1 MAQFINTTYCTNC
14 NKQASMFKL
23 LTPEEMTYLNE
34 HRHEVRFNPGETIF
48 KEGGALT
55 HIGCITSGLVKVYT
69 EGINKRNLIYYILKS
84 TSLIGG
90 PGFMVDN
97 RLHYSASALTNVTAC
112 FIEVDA
118 FVKVISSNHQFTT
131 EMFKMINRKSSIYMD
146 KLVSLTQKQMPGR
159 IADTLLY
166 LSEEIYNATEFTVDI
181 SRQDI
186 ADLSAMSKESA
197 IRIIKEFKDANYIS
211 CESNDIVIKD
221 IEALKKVSLTG

>member
-1 MAQFINTTYCTNC
+1 
-14 NKQASMFKL
+14 MFKL
-23 LTPEEMTYLNE
+23 LTQDEMTHLND

-69 EGINKRNLIYYILKS
+69 EGINKRNFIFYILKE

-90 PGFMVDN
+90 PGFMDDN
-97 RLHYSASALTNVTAC
+97 RLHYSATALTNVTAC
-112 FIEVDA
+112 FIEVEA
-118 FVKVISSNHQFTT
+118 FVKVISTNHQFTT
-131 EMFKMINRKSSIYMD
+131 EMFKMINRKSGIYMD

-166 LSEEIYNATEFTVDI
+166 LSDEIYEAADFTVDV

-197 IRIIKEFKDANYIS
+197 IRIIKEFKDANYIT
-211 CESNDIVIKD
+211 CEGNNFSIKD
-221 IEALKKVSLTG
+221 HEALKKVSQTG

>member
-23 LTPEEMTYLNE
+23 LTAEEMTCLDQ
-34 HRHEVRFNPGETIF
+34 HRHEVRFNAGEMIF

-69 EGINKRNLIYYILKS
+69 EGINKRNFVYYLLKP

-90 PGFMVDN
+90 PGFMDDN
-97 RLHYSASALTNVTAC
+97 RLHYSASALTDVTAC
-112 FIEVDA
+112 FIEVEA
-118 FVKVISSNHQFTT
+118 FVEVISSNHKFTT
-131 EMFKMINRKSSIYMD
+131 EMFKMINRKAGIYMD

-166 LSEEIYNATEFTVDI
+166 LSEEIYEALEFTVDV

-197 IRIIKEFKDANYIS
+197 IRIIKEFKDADYIT
-211 CESNDIVIKD
+211 CEANDIVIKD
-221 IEALKKVSLTG
+221 PAALKKVSLSG